1 MKKRIANGIQLI
13 FMLVAFIILWIP
25 CIKIQHVDLIRYVPI
40 DTHAV
45 GIMAN
50 GSAYILFAI
59 FAVTALMCI
68 ISIVTNPEH
77 KDGKM
82 HIIMPIILFLYAVS
96 MINVDV
102 GSAVGTEWKIAESNF
117 PVYLY
122 LGCLFAAIVTS
133 IVKRSSI
140 ITGLPSTKEKTVINN
155 IQKTSN
161 ADELKKYKDLLENGT
176 ITQEEF
182 DTKKKQ
188 LLGL

>member
-25 CIKIQHVDLIRYVPI
+25 CIKIQYVDLIRDMPI
-40 DTHAV
+40 KTHAI
-45 GIMAN
+45 GIMDK
-50 GSAYILFAI
+50 GTAYALFAI

-68 ISIVTNPEH
+68 VSIIANPEH

-82 HIIMPIILFLYAVS
+82 HIIMPIIMFFYS
-96 MINVDV
+96 TIGNVTE
-102 GSAVGTEWKIAESNF
+102 GSAVGTEWIIVESKF
-117 PVYLY
+117 PTYLY
-122 LGCLFAAIVTS
+122 LGCLAMVIVMS
-133 IVKRSSI
+133 IVKRSSV
-140 ITGLPSTKEKTVINN
+140 ITGLSSKKEKTVINN
-155 IQKTSN
+155 IHKSSN

-182 DTKKKQ
+182 DAKKKQ